1 MVKRLEV
8 ADAVGEEDAVLL
20 GVAEAVGEAELL
32 GEADVDGE
40 AEIEVFGEAAAAFI
54 ATPLFQ
60 TSRFLD
66 LIQVNNLP

>member
-40 AEIEVFGEAAAAFI
+40 AEAFGEAAAAFI